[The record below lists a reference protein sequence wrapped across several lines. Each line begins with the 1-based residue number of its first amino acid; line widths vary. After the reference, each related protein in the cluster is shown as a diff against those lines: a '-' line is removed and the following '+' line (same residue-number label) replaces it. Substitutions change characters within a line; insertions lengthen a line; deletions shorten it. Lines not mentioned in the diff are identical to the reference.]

1 MGLIEI
7 VLTVCALAQ
16 PTLCEDEHLQFA
28 SAGSLMQCTM
38 AAQPYIA
45 QWIGNH
51 PKWTA
56 VRWRCDYPGRRG
68 KPV

>member
-16 PTLCEDEHLQFA
+16 PGNCEEKHLQFNA
-28 SAGSLMQCTM
+28 SMSLNQCAMT
-38 AAQPYIA
+38 APPYIA
-45 QWIGNH
+45 RWVEEH

-56 VRWRCDYPGRRG
+56 VRWRCAYPSKRDRNI
-68 KPV
+68 